1 MNPEWFGDSYDIVKR
16 FLSAELQ
23 RVGFRVYADPMLTG
37 EWPDGAAAF
46 LAFIGA
52 EEAGEAPRTGQDAA
66 LFIDPDT
73 GVREKGS
80 ARHCSIGYMVR
91 QTEKFSLVFAFDQ
104 SFSRSESAKSQMEH
118 KLAQL
123 RDMGMHGFYYDSH
136 ARFLFVARE
145 RLHLSKTR
153 GALVATGLPEGRLV
167 ESCPAQQVAAGD
179 AAKPRA

>member
-23 RVGFRVYADPMLTG
+23 RVGVRVYADPMLTG

-52 EEAGEAPRTGQDAA
+52 THADEARGSDYNTA

-73 GVREKGS
+73 GVRERAS
-80 ARHCSIGYMVR
+80 ARHCTITYMVR
-91 QTEKFSLVFAFDQ
+91 QAEKFSLVFAFDQ
-104 SFSRSESAKSQMEH
+104 SFSRNAPAQIQMEY
-118 KLAQL
+118 KLDQL
-123 RDMGMHGFYYDSH
+123 RELGVHGFYYDSH
-136 ARFLFVARE
+136 ARFLFTARQ
-145 RLHLSKTR
+145 RRHLLKARDSLI
-153 GALVATGLPEGRLV
+153 AAGLPERRLV
-167 ESCPAQQVAAGD
+167 ELRRAQQVAAGD

>member
-16 FLSAELQ
+16 FLSTELQ

-46 LAFIGA
+46 LTFIGA
-52 EEAGEAPRTGQDAA
+52 EEAGEAPGTREDAA

-73 GVREKGS
+73 GVREKAS
-80 ARHCSIGYMVR
+80 ARHCSIGYMA
-91 QTEKFSLVFAFDQ
+91 QQAENFSLVFAFDQ
-104 SFSRSESAKSQMEH
+104 SFSRSAPAQRQMEH

-123 RDMGMHGFYYDSH
+123 RDMGMRGFYYDSH

-145 RLHLSKTR
+145 HSHLSKAR
-153 GALVATGLPEGRLV
+153 GALVATGLPESRLV
-167 ESCPAQQVAAGD
+167 ESHQAQQVAAGD
-179 AAKPRA
+179 AVVPPV